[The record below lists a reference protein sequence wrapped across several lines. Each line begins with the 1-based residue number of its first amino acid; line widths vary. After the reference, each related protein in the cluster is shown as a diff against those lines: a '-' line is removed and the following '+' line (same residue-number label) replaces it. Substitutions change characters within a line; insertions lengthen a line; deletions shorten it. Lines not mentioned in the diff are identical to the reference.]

1 MKLRLGSIAVVMCA
15 LSGCSAP
22 GLHANIGIGPNG
34 VKVIPVVTAKVGGA
48 SVSIRP

>member
-1 MKLRLGSIAVVMCA
+1 MNVWAGLIVAVAGV

-34 VKVIPVVTAKVGGA
+34 VRVVPVVTTNVGGA